1 MKDEIRLKKRLDR
14 YILKPSELT
23 EGMYV
28 GKINFREGRIDNK
41 YIIIGKKIIIN
52 SKFKDYSVRAITCY
66 DFIENKLVDFKLPIF
81 SFLKGSEDNDDFYY
95 KFKYSTLD
103 EYKKLNIEDKVVF
116 INPANVDSIETRSNP
131 VFKIIKKQKKQ
142 GDCGRFDLMDDN
154 GHVLHNVPG
163 ILLLKEV
170 SEKEEIKMKK
180 IERDKLFTN
189 FEDYVLDPY
198 DLHVGMFVAKI
209 NFKEKLIE
217 NKYIVTSI
225 MKYNNEIIHKVECFD
240 FVQNNKVTF
249 DGFDIFTFLKT
260 NFNNKDDFHYKY
272 KYSSYDYFKQLKVGD
287 EVEFVEP
294 IGFVA
299 PNWIF
304 KVIAKNNEEEN
315 KHGYLTLESRLGDKI
330 YDVPSELLNPTLE
343 EKTRIKFNRYSGN
356 LLKQLLDCDKLKD
369 EPISIYS
376 ISSTK
381 SKTPTKLKFTI
392 DIDYTNDSPIKLKL
406 NEEGHSYS
414 RKTAISASLDEK
426 IKVLNVLKDISWRD
440 IFRKYIKNNKDEEVK
455 LVSGKSKYWRFNPFN
470 FKQIESRLYDES
482 DLTCKIDI
490 KIGNVFKSKMD
501 LIISNNSDK
510 KVANI
515 KEKLAKYILEH

>member
-1 MKDEIRLKKRLDR
+1 MKDEIRLKKRLDK
-14 YILKPSELT
+14 YILKPSELI

-28 GKINFREGRIDNK
+28 GRINFKAGRIDNK
-41 YIIIGKKIIIN
+41 YIIVGKKIIPNAI
-52 SKFKDYSVRAITCY
+52 SITCY
-66 DFIENKLVDFKLPIF
+66 DFIENKLVDFKLPLF
-81 SFLKGSEDNDDFYY
+81 SFLRGSEDNDDFYY

-103 EYKKLNIEDKVVF
+103 EYKKLNIGDKVIF
-116 INPANVDSIETRSNP
+116 INPVNIDSIETRSNLA
-131 VFKIIKKQKKQ
+131 FKIIKKRKKQ
-142 GDCGRFDLMDDN
+142 GDCGRFDLVDGN
-154 GHVLHNVPG
+154 GYVIPNVPG

-170 SEKEEIKMKK
+170 SGVSGKEEIKMKD
-180 IERDKLFTN
+180 DKLFTN
-189 FEDYVLDPY
+189 FEDYVLNPY

-217 NKYIVTSI
+217 NKYVVTSI
-225 MKYNNEIIHKVECFD
+225 MKYNNEIINRVECFD

-249 DGFDIFTFLKT
+249 DGFDIFTFLKA
-260 NFNNKDDFHYKY
+260 NLNNKDEFHYKY
-272 KYSSYDYFKQLKVGD
+272 EYSSHEYFEQLKVGD
-287 EVEFVEP
+287 EVEFVQP

-304 KVIAKNNEEEN
+304 KVIEKSQG
-315 KHGYLTLESRLGDKI
+315 KLTYDHCTLESRLGEKF
-330 YDVPSELLNPTLE
+330 YGVPAALLNPTLE

-369 EPISIYS
+369 EPSIYS
-376 ISSTK
+376 ISSIK

-426 IKVLNVLKDISWRD
+426 IKVLNILKDISWRD
-440 IFRKYIKNNKDEEVK
+440 IFRKYIKNNVDEEVE
-455 LVSGKSKYWRFNPFN
+455 LISGKSKYWRFNPFN

-490 KIGNVFKSKMD
+490 KIGNIFKSKMD
-501 LIISNNSDK
+501 LIINNNSEN
-510 KVANI
+510 KVSNI

>member
-1 MKDEIRLKKRLDR
+1 MKDEIRLKKRLDK

-28 GKINFREGRIDNK
+28 GRINFRESRIDNK
-41 YIIIGKKIIIN
+41 YIIVGKKIKPNGNDSAI
-52 SKFKDYSVRAITCY
+52 AITCY
-66 DFIENKLVDFKLPIF
+66 DFIENKLVDFTLPLF
-81 SFLKGSEDNDDFYY
+81 SFLRGSEDNDDFYY

-103 EYKKLNIEDKVVF
+103 EYKKFNIGDKVIF
-116 INPANVDSIETRSNP
+116 INPKNIKTRSNP
-131 VFKIIKKQKKQ
+131 VFKIVKKQKKQ
-142 GDCGRFDLMDDN
+142 GDCGRFDLMDNN
-154 GHVLHNVPG
+154 GFVIHNVPG

-170 SEKEEIKMKK
+170 NGKEEIKMKK
-180 IERDKLFTN
+180 DDLFTN

-217 NKYIVTSI
+217 NKYVISSI
-225 MKYNNEIIHKVECFD
+225 MKYNNEIINRVECFD
-240 FVQNNKVTF
+240 FVQNIKVTF
-249 DGFDIFTFLKT
+249 DGFDIFTFLKA
-260 NFNNKDDFHYKY
+260 NLNNKDEFQYKY
-272 KYSSYDYFKQLKVGD
+272 EYSSHDYFEQLKVGD
-287 EVEFVEP
+287 EVEFVQP
-294 IGFVA
+294 IGFVG

-304 KVIAKNNEEEN
+304 KVIEKSQG
-315 KHGYLTLESRLGDKI
+315 KLTYDHCTLESRLGEKF
-330 YDVPSELLNPTLE
+330 YGVPAALLNPTLE

-369 EPISIYS
+369 EPSIYS

-455 LVSGKSKYWRFNPFN
+455 LISGKSKYWRFNPFN

-501 LIISNNSDK
+501 LIISNNSES

>member
-1 MKDEIRLKKRLDR
+1 MKDEIRLKKRLTK

-28 GKINFREGRIDNK
+28 GRINYRKSRIDNK
-41 YIIIGKKIIIN
+41 YIIVGKKIRPNGNDSAI
-52 SKFKDYSVRAITCY
+52 AITCY
-66 DFIENKLVDFKLPIF
+66 DFIENKLVDFTLPLF
-81 SFLKGSEDNDDFYY
+81 SFSRGSEDNDDFYY

-103 EYKKLNIEDKVVF
+103 EYKKFNIGDKVVF
-116 INPANVDSIETRSNP
+116 INPTNIDSIETRSNTL
-131 VFKIIKKQKKQ
+131 FKIVKKQKKQ

-154 GHVLHNVPG
+154 GFVIHNAPG
-163 ILLLKEV
+163 ILLLKEING
-170 SEKEEIKMKK
+170 KEEIKMKDD
-180 IERDKLFTN
+180 ELFTN
-189 FEDYVLDPY
+189 FEDYVLDPH
-198 DLHVGMFVAKI
+198 DLHIGMFVAKI

-217 NKYIVTSI
+217 NKYVVTSI
-225 MKYNNEIIHKVECFD
+225 MKYNNEIINRIECFD

-260 NFNNKDDFHYKY
+260 NLNNKDDFHYKY

-287 EVEFVEP
+287 EVEFVQP
-294 IGFVA
+294 IDFVA

-343 EKTRIKFNRYSGN
+343 EKTRIKFNQYSGN

-369 EPISIYS
+369 EPSIYS
-376 ISSTK
+376 ISSMK

-426 IKVLNVLKDISWRD
+426 IKVLNILKDISWRD
-440 IFRKYIKNNKDEEVK
+440 IFRKYIKNNKDEEVE
-455 LVSGKSKYWRFNPFN
+455 LISGKSKYWRFNPFN
-470 FKQIESRLYDES
+470 FKQIESRLYDET

-501 LIISNNSDK
+501 LIINNNSESK
-510 KVANI
+510 ISNI
-515 KEKLAKYILEH
+515 KEKLAKYILEN

>member
-1 MKDEIRLKKRLDR
+1 MKDEIRLKKRLDKC
-14 YILKPSELT
+14 ILKLSELT

-28 GKINFREGRIDNK
+28 GRINFREGRIDNK
-41 YIIIGKKIIIN
+41 YIIVGKRIIDN
-52 SKFKDYSVRAITCY
+52 GDDFVRGITCY
-66 DFIENKLVDFKLPIF
+66 DFIKNKLVDFKLPLF
-81 SFLKGSEDNDDFYY
+81 SFLRGSEDNDDFYY

-103 EYKKLNIEDKVVF
+103 EYRKFNIGDKVIF
-116 INPANVDSIETRSNP
+116 INPKNIKTHPNP
-131 VFKIIKKQKKQ
+131 VFKIVKKQKKQ

-154 GHVLHNVPG
+154 GFVIHNVPG

-170 SEKEEIKMKK
+170 SEKEEIKMKDD
-180 IERDKLFTN
+180 ELFTN

-209 NFKEKLIE
+209 NFKKKIIE
-217 NKYIVTSI
+217 NKYVISSI
-225 MKYNNEIIHKVECFD
+225 MKYNNEIINRVECFD

-249 DGFDIFTFLKT
+249 DGFDIFTFLKAD
-260 NFNNKDDFHYKY
+260 FNNKDKFHYKY
-272 KYSSYDYFKQLKVGD
+272 KYSSHEYFEQLKVGD
-287 EVEFVEP
+287 EVEFVQP

-304 KVIAKNNEEEN
+304 KVIAKNEGEN
-315 KHGYLTLESRLGDKI
+315 KHGYLTLESRLRDKI

-369 EPISIYS
+369 EQSIYS

-426 IKVLNVLKDISWRD
+426 IKVLNILKDISWRD
-440 IFRKYIKNNKDEEVK
+440 IFRKYIKNNKDEEVE
-455 LVSGKSKYWRFNPFN
+455 LISGKSKYWRFNPFN
-470 FKQIESRLYDES
+470 FKQIESRLYDETN
-482 DLTCKIDI
+482 LTCKIDI
-490 KIGNVFKSKMD
+490 KIGNVFKSKLD
-501 LIISNNSDK
+501 LIINNSEK

>member
-1 MKDEIRLKKRLDR
+1 MKDEIRLKKRLDK
-14 YILKPSELT
+14 YILKSSELT

-28 GKINFREGRIDNK
+28 GRINFREGRIDNK
-41 YIIIGKKIIIN
+41 YIIVGKRIIDN
-52 SKFKDYSVRAITCY
+52 GDDFVRGITCY
-66 DFIENKLVDFKLPIF
+66 DFIKNKLVDFKLPLF
-81 SFLKGSEDNDDFYY
+81 SFLRGSEDNDDFYY

-103 EYKKLNIEDKVVF
+103 EYKKLNIGDKVIF
-116 INPANVDSIETRSNP
+116 INPKNIKTRSNP
-131 VFKIIKKQKKQ
+131 VFKIVKKQKKQ

-154 GHVLHNVPG
+154 GFVIHNVPG

-170 SEKEEIKMKK
+170 SEKEEIKMKDD
-180 IERDKLFTN
+180 ELFTN

-209 NFKEKLIE
+209 NFKKKIIE

-225 MKYNNEIIHKVECFD
+225 NKYDEIINRVECFD

-249 DGFDIFTFLKT
+249 DGFDIFTFLKA
-260 NFNNKDDFHYKY
+260 NLNNKDEFHYKY
-272 KYSSYDYFKQLKVGD
+272 KYSSHEYFEQLKVGD
-287 EVEFVEP
+287 EVEFVQP

-304 KVIAKNNEEEN
+304 KVIAKNEGEN
-315 KHGYLTLESRLGDKI
+315 KHGYLTLESRLGEKF
-330 YDVPSELLNPTLE
+330 YGVPAALLNPTLE

-426 IKVLNVLKDISWRD
+426 IKVLNILKDISWRD
-440 IFRKYIKNNKDEEVK
+440 IFRKYIKNNENEEVE
-455 LVSGKSKYWRFNPFN
+455 LISGKSKYWRFNPFN
-470 FKQIESRLYDES
+470 FKQIESRLYDET

-501 LIISNNSDK
+501 LIISNNSES

>member
-1 MKDEIRLKKRLDR
+1 MKDEIRLKKRLNK

-28 GKINFREGRIDNK
+28 GRINFREGRIYNK
-41 YIIIGKKIIIN
+41 YIIVGKKNIIN

-81 SFLKGSEDNDDFYY
+81 SFLRGSEDNDDFYY

-103 EYKKLNIEDKVVF
+103 EYKKLNIGDKVVF
-116 INPANVDSIETRSNP
+116 INPENIKTRPTSP
-131 VFKIIKKQKKQ
+131 FKIIKKQKKQ
-142 GDCGRFDLMDDN
+142 GDCGRFDLIDGN
-154 GHVLHNVPG
+154 GYVIHNVPG

-170 SEKEEIKMKK
+170 SGVSGKEEIKMKK
-180 IERDKLFTN
+180 DDLFTN

-209 NFKEKLIE
+209 NFKKKIIE
-217 NKYIVTSI
+217 NKYIVSSI
-225 MKYNNEIIHKVECFD
+225 MKYNNEIINRIECFD

-249 DGFDIFTFLKT
+249 DGFDIFTFLKV
-260 NFNNKDDFHYKY
+260 NLNNKDDFHYKY
-272 KYSSYDYFKQLKVGD
+272 EYSSHDYFEQLKVGD
-287 EVEFVEP
+287 EVEFVQP

-304 KVIAKNNEEEN
+304 KVIEKSQG
-315 KHGYLTLESRLGDKI
+315 KLTYDHCTLENRLGEKF
-330 YDVPSELLNPTLE
+330 YGVPAVLLNPTLE
-343 EKTRIKFNRYSGN
+343 EKTRIKFNKYSGN

-369 EPISIYS
+369 ELSICS
-376 ISSTK
+376 ISSMK

-426 IKVLNVLKDISWRD
+426 IKVLNILKDISWRD
-440 IFRKYIKNNKDEEVK
+440 IFRKYIKNNKDEEVE
-455 LVSGKSKYWRFNPFN
+455 LISGKSKYWRFNPFN
-470 FKQIESRLYDES
+470 FKQIESRLYDET

-501 LIISNNSDK
+501 LIINNNSESK
-510 KVANI
+510 ISNI
-515 KEKLAKYILEH
+515 KEKLAKYILEN

>member
-1 MKDEIRLKKRLDR
+1 MKDEIRLKKRVDK

-28 GKINFREGRIDNK
+28 GRINFRKGRIDNK
-41 YIIIGKKIIIN
+41 YIIIGKKNITN
-52 SKFKDYSVRAITCY
+52 SKFKDSVRSITCY
-66 DFIENKLVDFKLPIF
+66 DFIKNKLVDFKLPLF
-81 SFLKGSEDNDDFYY
+81 SFLRVSEDNDDFYY

-103 EYKKLNIEDKVVF
+103 EYKKLNIGDKVVF
-116 INPANVDSIETRSNP
+116 INAANIDSIKTHSNP
-131 VFKIIKKQKKQ
+131 LFKIVKKQRKQ

-154 GHVLHNVPG
+154 GFVIHNVPG

-170 SEKEEIKMKK
+170 SCEEEIKMEKD
-180 IERDKLFTN
+180 ELFTN

-198 DLHVGMFVAKI
+198 DLHIGMFVAKI

-225 MKYNNEIIHKVECFD
+225 NKYDDEIINRVECFD

-249 DGFDIFTFLKT
+249 DGFDIFTFLKA
-260 NFNNKDDFHYKY
+260 NLNNKDDFHYKY
-272 KYSSYDYFKQLKVGD
+272 EYSSHDYFEQLKVGD
-287 EVEFVEP
+287 EVEFVQP
-294 IGFVA
+294 IGFVG

-304 KVIAKNNEEEN
+304 KVIEKSQG
-315 KHGYLTLESRLGDKI
+315 KLTYDHCTLESRLGEKF
-330 YDVPSELLNPTLE
+330 YGVPAALLNPTLE
-343 EKTRIKFNRYSGN
+343 EKTRIKFNQYSGN

-369 EPISIYS
+369 EPSIYS

-426 IKVLNVLKDISWRD
+426 IKVLNILKDISWRD
-440 IFRKYIKNNKDEEVK
+440 IFRKYIKNNKNEEVE
-455 LVSGKSKYWRFNPFN
+455 LISGKSKYWRFNPFN

-501 LIISNNSDK
+501 LIISNNSES

>member
-1 MKDEIRLKKRLDR
+1 MKDEIRLKKRLDK
-14 YILKPSELT
+14 YILKSSELT

-28 GKINFREGRIDNK
+28 GRINFREGRIDNK
-41 YIIIGKKIIIN
+41 YIIVGKRIIDN
-52 SKFKDYSVRAITCY
+52 GDDFVRGITCY
-66 DFIENKLVDFKLPIF
+66 DFIKNKLVDFKPPLF
-81 SFLKGSEDNDDFYY
+81 SFLRGSEDNDDFYY

-103 EYKKLNIEDKVVF
+103 EYKKFNIGDKVIF
-116 INPANVDSIETRSNP
+116 INPKNIKTRSNP
-131 VFKIIKKQKKQ
+131 VFKIVKKQKKQ

-154 GHVLHNVPG
+154 GFVIHNVPG

-170 SEKEEIKMKK
+170 SEKEEIKMKDD
-180 IERDKLFTN
+180 ELFTN

-209 NFKEKLIE
+209 NFKKKIIE
-217 NKYIVTSI
+217 NKYVISSI
-225 MKYNNEIIHKVECFD
+225 MKYNNEIINRVECFD

-249 DGFDIFTFLKT
+249 NGFDIFTFLKT

-287 EVEFVEP
+287 EVEFVQP
-294 IGFVA
+294 IGFEA

-369 EPISIYS
+369 EPSIYS

-381 SKTPTKLKFTI
+381 LKTPTKLKFTI

-455 LVSGKSKYWRFNPFN
+455 LISGKSKYWRFNPFN
-470 FKQIESRLYDES
+470 FKQIESRLYDET
-482 DLTCKIDI
+482 DLICKIDI
-490 KIGNVFKSKMD
+490 KIGNVFKSKLD
-501 LIISNNSDK
+501 LIINNNSEK
-510 KVANI
+510 KVVNI